1 MNTPN
6 KLTLLR
12 IILVPFFVAA
22 LLLSSLFAN
31 YLWATL
37 LFAAASITDCI
48 DGNLARKYNLVT
60 DFGKF
65 LDPLADKILVVS
77 ALVCFVQIGL
87 ANAVVVVIILAREFL
102 VTSLR
107 LVAAGKGTVIAAS
120 KWGKLK
126 TVSQMAA
133 IVIILVMQAFMQ
145 LFGVLNPVAAWVIG
159 DALLWI
165 AALFTILS
173 GIDYIWVN
181 RHFVKDA
188 V

>member
-22 LLLSSLFAN
+22 LLMSSLFAN
-31 YLWATL
+31 YVWAL
-37 LFAAASITDCI
+37 LFFAAASITDCI
-48 DGNLARKYNLVT
+48 DGKLARKYNLVT

-77 ALVCFVQIGL
+77 ALVCFVALGFC
-87 ANAVVVVIILAREFL
+87 NAVVVVIILAREFL

-120 KWGKLK
+120 KWGKIK
-126 TVSQMAA
+126 TVSQMVA
-133 IVIILVMQAFMQ
+133 IVLILAMQAFIQ
-145 LFGVLNPVAAWVIG
+145 LFGLLNPAIAWVVG

-165 AALFTILS
+165 ATFFTILS

-181 RHFVKDA
+181 RRFLKESV
-188 V
+188 